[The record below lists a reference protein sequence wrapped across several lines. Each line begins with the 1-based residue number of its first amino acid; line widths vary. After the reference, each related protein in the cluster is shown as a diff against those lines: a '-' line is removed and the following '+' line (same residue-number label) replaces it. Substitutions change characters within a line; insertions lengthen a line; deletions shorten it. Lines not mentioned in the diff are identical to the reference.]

1 MKKAIVLVSGGLD
14 SATVLAMAK
23 ASGFDVYALSFAYGQ
38 RHHVELNAAK
48 RVVDKLGVHEHKII
62 NLDMRAI
69 GGSCLT
75 ADITVPKDRVCLE
88 RNQTEELQAVPVTY
102 VPARNTIFLSFALAY
117 AEVVGAFDIFYGA
130 NAVDFSDYPDCRPD
144 YVQAFERLA
153 ALATNSVK
161 SKSFQIHAPLID
173 LTKAQI
179 IQAGTELGVD
189 FSLTHSCYDPK
200 GELACGHCDSCLFRR
215 RGFLE
220 ANIEDPTNYF

>member
-1 MKKAIVLVSGGLD
+1 MKKAVVLLSGGLD
-14 SATVLAMAK
+14 SAAVLAMAK
-23 ASGFDVYALSFAYGQ
+23 ADGFEVYALSFAYGQ

-48 RVVDKLGVHEHKII
+48 KVVAKIGVCEHKII

-75 ADITVPKDRVCLE
+75 DDTSVPKDRISMD
-88 RNQTEELQAVPVTY
+88 RSEEDEPHAVPITY

-117 AEVVGAFDIFYGA
+117 AEVIGSFDVFYGA

-144 YVQAFERLA
+144 YVQAFEHLA
-153 ALATNSVK
+153 GLATKAVK
-161 SKSFQIHAPLID
+161 GKSFRIHAPLIY

-179 IQAGTELGVD
+179 IQAGTKLGVD
-189 FSLTHSCYDPK
+189 FGLTHSCYDPK
-200 GELACGHCDSCLFRR
+200 GDLACGHCDSCLFRR

-220 ANIEDPTNYF
+220 ANIEDPTHYF